1 MLLKL
6 SFPVL
11 SRSPRPRWCRNP
23 QRCPLGKI
31 INVTHTIDIKLTGN
45 HNNIGFIGPLTLVSQ
60 ITNGTSAVRIHV
72 DDGRHLANAQP
83 NKWKSIGGGAAMR
96 RALIYAKGQTDGR
109 RAARGS
115 QSVVLEGDYGRGVEA
130 ARLQP

>member
-1 MLLKL
+1 M
-6 SFPVL
+6 V
-11 SRSPRPRWCRNP
+11 P
-23 QRCPLGKI
+23 QSAFNVAPLGKS

-45 HNNIGFIGPLTLVSQ
+45 QNNIGFIGPLTLVSQ
-60 ITNGTSAVRIHV
+60 ITNGTPAVRIHV

-130 ARLQP
+130 AGLQP